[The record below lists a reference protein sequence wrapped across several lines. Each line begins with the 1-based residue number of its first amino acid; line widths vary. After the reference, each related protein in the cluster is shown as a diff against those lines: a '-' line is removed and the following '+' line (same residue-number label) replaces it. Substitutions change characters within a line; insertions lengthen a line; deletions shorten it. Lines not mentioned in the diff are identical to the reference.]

1 MPYIGKPQSSD
12 PITVNASN
20 IEDGSIIAADISSSL
35 GVAISG
41 SFTTVS
47 SSLGSRVTLVEGGTT
62 SKTLVSGSAQLADD
76 ISGSFVAPSSSI
88 DMSNVPPPRS

>member
-35 GVAISG
+35 GCS
-41 SFTTVS
+41 
-47 SSLGSRVTLVEGGTT
+47 
-62 SKTLVSGSAQLADD
+62 
-76 ISGSFVAPSSSI
+76 
-88 DMSNVPPPRS
+88 PRHPKVLKELEFEN